1 MIIILW
7 AFGIFL
13 LQSRYDFGLRLKR
26 AAPLSRRVPLSTDGG
41 TGGAGSQHRS
51 SARHTRVSTT
61 SQRRAVVDRARG
73 GTTTPPQKPWCCRT
87 AGSASEPSSIPSR
100 QNMYTF
106 YSRGSDPASGFG
118 RVDGQQLLPALRPAF
133 QRENRRY

>member
-13 LQSRYDFGLRLKR
+13 LQSRDDFGPQAETR
-26 AAPLSRRVPLSTDGG
+26 STAEQKGHPFPPTVG
-41 TGGAGSQHRS
+41 LGAGSQHRS

-73 GTTTPPQKPWCCRT
+73 GTTTPPQKPWCYR
-87 AGSASEPSSIPSR
+87 AGGSASEPSSMPSR
-100 QNMYTF
+100 QYMYTF
-106 YSRGSDPASGFG
+106 YSRGSDPASGSAAST
-118 RVDGQQLLPALRPAF
+118 V
-133 QRENRRY
+133 NRFYRR